1 MVCHL
6 GEGEEV
12 EVAEEAHR
20 HRVSASPWGSHA
32 SNELDVHQVSE
43 CAGRDA
49 VVPAFVVHP
58 LSKNLDGW
66 LSEVFLSLR
75 HVHIV
80 HEDYILLQRGRTIH
94 TFASLLRF
102 RIDQILQH
110 ACAKRLDFSYFFKM
124 CKNVSS
130 YCECCTTLHETEN
143 TPRVEMCYFFKQLS
157 PYNNLLVL
165 YPP

>member
-66 LSEVFLSLR
+66 LSEVFLSLW

-80 HEDYILLQRGRTIH
+80 HEDYILLQRGGTIH

-110 ACAKRLDFSYFFKM
+110 EQRDLTFHFFVRCAKMFQAAV
-124 CKNVSS
+124 NVV
-130 YCECCTTLHETEN
+130 
-143 TPRVEMCYFFKQLS
+143 P
-157 PYNNLLVL
+157 PYNNLIVL
-165 YPP
+165 PYMKQKTLLG

>member
-110 ACAKRLDFSYFFKM
+110 EQRDLTFHFFVRCAKMFQAAV
-124 CKNVSS
+124 NVV
-130 YCECCTTLHETEN
+130 
-143 TPRVEMCYFFKQLS
+143 P
-157 PYNNLLVL
+157 PYNNLIVL
-165 YPP
+165 PYMKQKTLLG